1 MSVWGDLYR
10 ERTDFN
16 FPKLWPKTTVL
27 SILLMGI
34 SLVSM
39 VGIPI
44 YCNATG
50 SCDRPAFNLSIDFE
64 GGSVWEVPAKDF
76 TEAQAQQVLAP
87 YGPTAGEKFQQVTTG
102 DGNEVLRISGRV
114 ADIGQSTK
122 ISNELATA
130 AGLQPGDV
138 TVSTVGPSWGDD
150 ITRQARLSLIVFL
163 ILVALYIAWRLEA
176 RMALAA
182 ILAMVHDVI
191 ITAGVYSVFQLQLTP
206 ATVIAFLTILGFSLY
221 DTIVV
226 YDRVQE
232 NAVRLGRG
240 GRYTYTAIMRR
251 SLNQVFMRSLNT
263 TLVTVIPIIAML
275 VVGSF
280 VFGQQTL
287 ADFSVALLIGLISG
301 AYSSLFVAAP
311 LTVWLKEREA
321 RWSEIR
327 SKLEARG
334 VDVSDTAWYGVGT
347 NADRPARAT
356 STSSS
361 AASSS
366 SASSSSRRAS
376 SATSTSSTAV
386 IDGSS
391 SADDADP
398 AVATDSAERPE
409 STAFSGHPPRPRKK
423 RRR

>member
-1 MSVWGDLYR
+1 MIVWGDLYR

-16 FPKLWPKTTVL
+16 FPRLWPRTTVL

-44 YCNATG
+44 YCNSTG

-64 GGSVWEVPAKDF
+64 GGSVWEVPAEGF
-76 TEAQAQQVLAP
+76 TEAQAQQVLSP

-102 DGNEVLRISGRV
+102 DGAEVLRISGRV
-114 ADIGQSTK
+114 ADVAESTR

-150 ITRQARLSLIVFL
+150 ITRQARLSLLVFL
-163 ILVALYIAWRLEA
+163 VLVALYIAWRLEA

-191 ITAGVYSVFQLQLTP
+191 ITAGVYSVFQLELTP

-263 TLVTVIPIIAML
+263 TLVTVIPIISML

-287 ADFSVALLIGLISG
+287 ADFSIALLIGLVSG

-327 SKLEARG
+327 SKLTARG
-334 VDVSDTAWYGVGT
+334 VDVSDTAWYGVG
-347 NADRPARAT
+347 AGSDRPNRSGRTAPSDGSSRGPSPAGSTPTGSSSASSGSTAVLDDT
-356 STSSS
+356 SGDDVAASSS
-361 AASSS
+361 AASD
-366 SASSSSRRAS
+366 AS
-376 SATSTSSTAV
+376 
-386 IDGSS
+386 
-391 SADDADP
+391 
-398 AVATDSAERPE
+398 
-409 STAFSGHPPRPRKK
+409 AFSGHPPRPRKK
-423 RRR
+423 RKR

>member
-16 FPKLWPKTTVL
+16 FPRLWPRTTVL

-44 YCNATG
+44 YCNSTG
-50 SCDRPAFNLSIDFE
+50 SCDRSAFNLSIDFE
-64 GGSVWEVPAKDF
+64 GGSVWEVPAEGF
-76 TEAQAQQVLAP
+76 TEAQAQQVLSP

-102 DGNEVLRISGRV
+102 DGDEVLRISGRV
-114 ADIGQSTK
+114 ADVAESTR

-150 ITRQARLSLIVFL
+150 ITRQARLSLLVFL
-163 ILVALYIAWRLEA
+163 VLVALYIAWRLEA

-191 ITAGVYSVFQLQLTP
+191 ITAGVYSVFQLELTP

-263 TLVTVIPIIAML
+263 TLVTVIPIISML

-287 ADFSVALLIGLISG
+287 ADFSIALLIGLVSG

-327 SKLEARG
+327 SKLTARG
-334 VDVSDTAWYGVGT
+334 VDVSDTAWYGVG
-347 NADRPARAT
+347 AGSDRPNRSGRTVPSEGSSRGPSPAG
-356 STSSS
+356 STPTG
-361 AASSS
+361 SS
-366 SASSSSRRAS
+366 SASSGSTAVLDDTSGDGAAS
-376 SATSTSSTAV
+376 SAATS
-386 IDGSS
+386 
-391 SADDADP
+391 DA
-398 AVATDSAERPE
+398 S
-409 STAFSGHPPRPRKK
+409 AFSGHPPRPRKK